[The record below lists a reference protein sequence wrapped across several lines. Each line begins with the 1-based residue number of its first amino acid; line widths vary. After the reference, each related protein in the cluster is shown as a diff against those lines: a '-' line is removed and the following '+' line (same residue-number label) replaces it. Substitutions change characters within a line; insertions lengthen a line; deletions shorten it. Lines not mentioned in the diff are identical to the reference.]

1 MDSFFIC
8 SYNGGMADV
17 EKTGQS
23 LSPEQEIKELEQK
36 LEAKKR
42 ELSAGGAPSAE
53 GVPPEKEVFREVM
66 REHTEG
72 MKPAAPSEEPAL
84 IPQLSVTHAP
94 PADAQKKADDDDKKK
109 KREEE
114 LQALVTYAFA
124 HSIQS
129 AVEKARAESPYLLD
143 ALHDRLADEY
153 YEKMV
158 ALRKLKSL

>member
-1 MDSFFIC
+1 MDSFFIWL
-8 SYNGGMADV
+8 YNERMTDV
-17 EKTGQS
+17 EKTGPS

-42 ELSAGGAPSAE
+42 ELAAGAAPSAE
-53 GVPPEKEVFREVM
+53 GVTPEKEVFREVM
-66 REHTEG
+66 REHVESA
-72 MKPAAPSEEPAL
+72 KPAAPSEEPAL

-94 PADAQKKADDDDKKK
+94 PAALQQKVDDDEKKK
-109 KREEE
+109 KHEEE

-124 HSIQS
+124 HTIQS

-158 ALRKLKSL
+158 AMRKLKSL